1 MSGRLAKASPSP
13 ASPSPVPWG
22 ERLGEGG
29 EGTVYAYGAGECVKV
44 YKDVEDPERLE
55 RKLRALVAARTDRL
69 EQAAAWPREIVFA
82 ATDIQQGAASQ
93 TPSPQPPPGTNIRQG
108 EGEPVGFTMQRVPDA
123 RPVHQVYQARS
134 RQRFFPKADWA
145 FLVRVARNLAT
156 CVHFVHEE
164 GLVIGDLNESNVL
177 VSQNGTVRLI
187 DADSFQI
194 ERDGFLQTCDVGK
207 GELLAPELQGR
218 SLAGLRRTEQHDL
231 FALAVLIFHLLV
243 VGRHPFAGRPLQ
255 PKAGEA
261 DVSLE
266 DAIRRGWYAYSDP
279 PAGPLFPPP
288 GLELSW
294 LPVGIRE
301 MFLSAFLMREGAGR
315 PTAQAWFSA
324 LEQMESSLERCAE
337 NDRHVFP
344 AANLDVLFVEKD
356 VPFGKRDVTSENPG
370 VPSEGSDVIS
380 GKNDGKSLKSDVTFQ
395 TGEGDSSTGRCP
407 WCVLEEAW
415 STYLFIPER
424 HRNSELS
431 KTDIAAIELQLQSI
445 ALAEP
450 MFVWLE
456 KGDEV
461 ESNTVS
467 VLYSIFIGVQMLRGV
482 FNAFEKG
489 NWAIAT
495 LFLVLIIV
503 GFAALNWKSLLR
515 ARLLK
520 ARQRAHERLRDLP
533 DRGPFDLAREAGLA
547 IAARYKEGDT
557 RLESYRLDILRY
569 RYGNALLHHLGKY
582 SILAAD
588 VPSVGFARLEALHRM
603 GILTAADLKRENFE
617 QGMWSPPH
625 VDELMTWRNAI
636 ELQFWATS
644 SYTLSDAEEEDVR
657 NKVASEQAQIEKQLK
672 AAPKELEKLRD
683 DIEERRRRLIDEFHR
698 ELQPLRKSRLF
709 RGAFKNLNGYD
720 LPDMSGERT
729 R

>member
-1 MSGRLAKASPSP
+1 MTSETTSTL
-13 ASPSPVPWG
+13 WG

-29 EGTVYAYGAGECVKV
+29 EGTVYACGPGECVKV
-44 YKDVEDPERLE
+44 YKEVDDPKALE

-69 EQAAAWPREIVFA
+69 EQAAAWPREIVYA
-82 ATDIQQGAASQ
+82 GTNIRQGAASQ
-93 TPSPQPPPGTNIRQG
+93 TPTPQPPPPPGTNIRQG
-108 EGEPVGFTMQRVPDA
+108 EGERAVGFTMQRVPDA

-134 RQRFFPKADWA
+134 RQRHFPKADWA
-145 FLVRVARNLAT
+145 FLVRVARNLAA

-164 GLVIGDLNESNVL
+164 GLVVGDLNESNVL
-177 VSQNGTVRLI
+177 VSQNGMVRLI

-231 FALAVLIFHLLV
+231 FALAVLVFHLLV

-255 PKAGEA
+255 PKAGEP
-261 DVSLE
+261 DVPLE
-266 DAIRRGWYAYSDP
+266 DAIRRGWYAFADP
-279 PAGPLFPPP
+279 PIGPIFPPP
-288 GLELSW
+288 GLHLGW
-294 LPVGIRE
+294 LPAEIRE
-301 MFLSAFLMREGAGR
+301 MFGEAFQVGAPTHRPSASR
-315 PTAQAWFSA
+315 WF
-324 LEQMESSLERCAE
+324 SSLERLEGSLERCSE

-344 AANLDVLFVEKD
+344 AANSDVLFAEKD
-356 VPFGKRDVTSENPG
+356 VPFAKGDVNAESLDVPSAGRDVLSA
-370 VPSEGSDVIS
+370 
-380 GKNDGKSLKSDVTFQ
+380 KNDSKLLKSDVTFP
-395 TGEGDSSTGRCP
+395 TGEGDSSRCP
-407 WCVLEEAW
+407 WCALEEAW

-424 HRNSELS
+424 LPS
-431 KTDIAAIELQLQSI
+431 KTLTKLDISALKEHIQFLSDSSITLPPALKEVDANESIFPPVLLGLVFGFQLVMSAIKGFVAQKWASAILSAVFVCAMFAWVGLVV
-445 ALAEP
+445 LAELKLRKTLKHHGEKCRDGWS
-450 MFVWLE
+450 FGALE
-456 KGDEV
+456 
-461 ESNTVS
+461 
-467 VLYSIFIGVQMLRGV
+467 
-482 FNAFEKG
+482 
-489 NWAIAT
+489 
-495 LFLVLIIV
+495 
-503 GFAALNWKSLLR
+503 AAK
-515 ARLLK
+515 
-520 ARQRAHERLRDLP
+520 QRALK
-533 DRGPFDLAREAGLA
+533 LADEHQL
-547 IAARYKEGDT
+547 GDT

-644 SYTLSDAEEEDVR
+644 SYTLTDDEEER
-657 NKVASEQAQIEKQLK
+657 LRSKIAAEQSQIEKQLK

-698 ELQPLRKSRLF
+698 ELQPLRRSRLF
-709 RGAFKNLNGYD
+709 RGAFKRLNGYE
-720 LPDMSGERT
+720 LPDMSEERT